1 MKKYTKFL
9 VVSIVLF
16 LCVIAFSSCNN
27 VDYELTDGT
36 LLYREVEGG
45 YEVTGIADENATEI
59 KIPYFF
65 KLKKVVSIGDGAFYE
80 NSNIV
85 SVIIPN
91 SVKEIGYYNFT
102 YCDSLEYI
110 EVPSSVE
117 RIRQGCFKYSDYLEF
132 NEYDN
137 GKYLGN
143 ERNPYFALVGSKNR
157 EITSCKVNEKCKII
171 AGAFQWCEN
180 LETVEIPDGV
190 KVIDEY

>member
-117 RIRQGCFKYSDYLEF
+117 RIRQGCFKYYLKYAFVYF
-132 NEYDN
+132 NILQLVTSVKRPFFNYVNRIRDIN
-137 GKYLGN
+137 HSQLRAVA
-143 ERNPYFALVGSKNR
+143 ERSYTDSVNALWKLCVQKR
-157 EITSCKVNEKCKII
+157 VAIFE
-171 AGAFQWCEN
+171 GAFSN
-180 LETVEIPDGV
+180 
-190 KVIDEY
+190 